1 MSEVEFEELLES
13 VRSSMSVIT
22 QDEELERPVPDD
34 RAPDDATPPRAAVG
48 IIRALFPRPAN
59 DNDLA
64 WPLLPFPEGW
74 YASC

>member
-22 QDEELERPVPDD
+22 QDEELERPATDD
-34 RAPDDATPPRAAVG
+34 RAPDDATPHHTAVG
-48 IIRALFPRPAN
+48 IIRVLFPRPAN